1 MPVHEA
7 EAIVLRHYS
16 LSEADK
22 IVVLV
27 TREFGKLRAT
37 AQGVKRPKSRL
48 AGSLEPLNHLRLQ
61 FYSKEGADLARI
73 RQTEMIHS
81 YLGKNPSLE
90 KVYSFTY
97 FSECIQ
103 EFVEENNANPLLF
116 RLFLSVLNAGEH
128 VGVSEALVRY
138 FEVWI
143 LRLSGIMPN
152 YDYCS
157 DCGRYVKDDGF
168 FAWLEAGQGRCPACA
183 GGKGVYIRP
192 ETVPVLHAIYELSPE
207 RFATVPTSLSA
218 VRNLERLTRE
228 LLELHIEKQ
237 LKSYKPLRELL
248 RGERG

>member
-7 EAIVLRHYS
+7 EAVVLRHYS
-16 LSEADK
+16 LSEADRI
-22 IVVLV
+22 IVFV

-48 AGSLEPLNHLRLQ
+48 AGWLEPLNHIRLQ

-81 YLGKNPSLE
+81 YLGKTPSLE
-90 KVYSFTY
+90 KVYSFSY
-97 FSECIQ
+97 FAELIH
-103 EFVEENNANPLLF
+103 EFVEENNPNPLVF
-116 RLFLSVLNAGEH
+116 RLFLAVLNAGER
-128 VGVSEALVRY
+128 VGTSEALVRY
-138 FEVWI
+138 FEIWM
-143 LRLSGIMPN
+143 LRLSGLLPN

-157 DCGRYVKDDGF
+157 NCGRYVKDDGF

-183 GGKGVYIRP
+183 GGKGVHIRP
-192 ETVPVLHAIYELSPE
+192 ETVPVLHAISELSPE
-207 RFATVPTSLSA
+207 RFAVAAIPVSA

-237 LKSYKPLRELL
+237 LKSYKSLREVL
-248 RGERG
+248 RGEKG